1 MGHEPDSWAGRP
13 VCVTGGTGFLG
24 LHLVRQL
31 LGRGARVTVLALPP
45 RPDHQARRLAGVRMV
60 FGDVRDAAAVHEA
73 VTGCSVVFHTAGVV
87 AVSGPALAHM
97 FAVHTDG
104 TRNVLS
110 AAAPGARIVHTTS
123 VVAIGPA
130 VGRRPVAEDSPFTL
144 ANRRLPYVAAKRAA
158 EELALAAAAAGR
170 DVVIVNPT
178 YLVGPEDYDGSLMGR
193 FCHRFWRGRM
203 QLVSPG
209 GVNVVDVRDAAAGHV
224 LAAER
229 GRAGRRYILG
239 GTDQTY
245 AALAAEL
252 ARAAGLRPRTTAAAP
267 RWAVFGPRRRF
278 AATVPM
284 DRAGAIPDVRPGSNE
299 RIPLVRAVRPGRGG
313 VRLRLPAALADLGR
327 HVSVVP
333 VAAVVTPKLLRPMV
347 VTADGVISGRL
358 GAFRGRADGRIENC
372 LFGESS

>member
-1 MGHEPDSWAGRP
+1 M
-13 VCVTGGTGFLG
+13 T
-24 LHLVRQL
+24 
-31 LGRGARVTVLALPP
+31 
-45 RPDHQARRLAGVRMV
+45 
-60 FGDVRDAAAVHEA
+60 FGDVRDAAVRQAA
-73 VTGCSVVFHTAGVV
+73 AGCSVVFHTAGVV

-104 TRNVLS
+104 TRNVLT
-110 AAAPGARIVHTTS
+110 AAPPGARIVHTS
-123 VVAIGPA
+123 SAVAVGPA
-130 VGRRPVAEDSPFTL
+130 VGRQPVAEDSPFAL
-144 ANRRLPYVAAKRAA
+144 ANRRLPYVASKRAA
-158 EELALAAAAAGR
+158 EELALAPAAAGR

-178 YLVGPEDYDGSLMGR
+178 HLVGPEDYDGSMMGR

-267 RWAVFGPRRRF
+267 RWAVFALAGVSRLRSLWTGREPFPTVGQARMSGYHWF
-278 AATVPM
+278 ARS
-284 DRAGAIPDVRPGSNE
+284 DRAAAELGYTSRPLS
-299 RIPLVRAVRPGRGG
+299 RTLADTYQWYQSQQS
-313 VRLRLPAALADLGR
+313 LRLNSFGRWWLRPAA
-327 HVSVVP
+327 
-333 VAAVVTPKLLRPMV
+333 
-347 VTADGVISGRL
+347 
-358 GAFRGRADGRIENC
+358 
-372 LFGESS
+372 